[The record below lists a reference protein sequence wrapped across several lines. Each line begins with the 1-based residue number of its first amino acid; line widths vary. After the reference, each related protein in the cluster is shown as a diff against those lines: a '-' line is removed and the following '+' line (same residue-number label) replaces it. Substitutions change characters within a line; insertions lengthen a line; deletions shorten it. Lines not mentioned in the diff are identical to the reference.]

1 MATPNEFQLFRN
13 YSKAVKDY
21 LQNSCYLTRY
31 PQDRN
36 VLVMH
41 STPERAFSKYLYP
54 IINSDQIQPIISFHL
69 SGIQYA
75 QNENLLG
82 FVNKYNY
89 LPNTRKVE
97 VLPPLLI
104 YKLTYSVTLRTITIS
119 DMDVLLYQILTTSS
133 INRKYHTAVDGQ
145 WMELSST
152 EPRNEINLEPET
164 SILFNINGANL
175 DPIEL
180 ELDKRH
186 EEPFI
191 LKEYNKPIQLRKLNL
206 VFKTE
211 NDLYYCFNK
220 SAQIKIKLYYE
231 E

>member
-152 EPRNEINLEPET
+152 EPRNEINLEPGDVQDRIIRYGTDLVVPRAYLPREYVEER
-164 SILFNINGANL
+164 SIQDWLF
-175 DPIEL
+175 
-180 ELDKRH
+180 
-186 EEPFI
+186 
-191 LKEYNKPIQLRKLNL
+191 EYQ
-206 VFKTE
+206 TE
-211 NDLYYCFNK
+211 DVGDTLY
-220 SAQIKIKLYYE
+220 
-231 E
+231 